1 MNQNRPNLADQTK
14 WVVVSQDKVIHYKTF
29 QEAVLD
35 RSGNMMPLKYYE
47 LHYKPLHDESA
58 ILGQ

>member
-14 WVVVSQDKVIHYKTF
+14 WVVVSQDKVIHYETF

-35 RSGNMMPLKYYE
+35 KSGNLMPLNYYE
-47 LHYKPLHDESA
+47 LHYKPLHDESV
-58 ILGQ
+58 IPGQ

>member
-14 WVVVSQDKVIHYKTF
+14 WVVVSQDKVIHYETF

-35 RSGNMMPLKYYE
+35 RSGNLMPLNYYE
-47 LHYKPLHDESA
+47 LHYKPLHDESV
-58 ILGQ
+58 IPGQ